1 MLEPVLAGWL
11 AAPVEHIGSTS
22 VPGLPA
28 KPIVDMMGG
37 VRSLDEARAAAEPL
51 AGLGY
56 VFAEHRPD
64 AWHFY
69 RPSPDSPEAHTHH
82 LHLTEVG
89 SPLWT
94 ERLTFRNALRADP
107 GLAARYRDLKL
118 ELASQQGGVV
128 VYTHGKRALVVEVLA
143 AGGITLQ
150 PRR

>member
-1 MLEPVLAGWL
+1 MPIK
-11 AAPVEHIGSTS
+11 HIGSTS
-22 VPGLPA
+22 VAGLPA
-28 KPIVDMMGG
+28 KPIIDMMGG
-37 VRSLDEARAAAEPL
+37 VDDLDEARAAVEPL

-64 AWHFY
+64 AWYFY
-69 RPSPDSPEAHTHH
+69 RRSPDSPEAHTHH

-118 ELASQQGGVV
+118 ELASQQDDVV
-128 VYTHGKRALVVEVLA
+128 VYTHGKRAFVAEVLA
-143 AGGITLQ
+143 AAGVPLQ